1 MGMLQTFRNA
11 WKVVE
16 LRKKILFTL
25 LMLLIY
31 RIGCLVP
38 VPGVDTSLI
47 SDIVANNGLLQMM
60 NVLNGGT
67 LSSFTLLATGVT
79 PYITASIVIQL
90 LTVAVPKL
98 EAMQKE
104 EDGRKKLKQWT
115 RILGVIMAAVTSLG
129 LILTYGSSVLRDP
142 AWYNYAFIAIVNAAG
157 TAFAVWVGERMTQ
170 KGIGNGISLLIFVN
184 VVSSLPGTIITLFRN
199 VLENAVPVWALPL
212 AFIVACGI
220 IAAVVFMELGE
231 RRIPIQYAQRVVGRR
246 VYGGQST
253 YIPMKVN
260 GSGVMPLIFAYT
272 ILQVPMT
279 IALIWPSSGFSLWY
293 ERWMSAGSV
302 PYAIVM
308 ALFIVFFAYFYAT
321 IAFNA
326 VEISK
331 NLQQQGGFIPGIR
344 PGRPTSDFMLRI
356 NGRITLFSAIFLA
369 LLALLP
375 SLLTTLNPNLP
386 TMAATS
392 VLIAVSVALET
403 TKTLDSQMMM
413 RNYKGFL
420 R

>member
-1 MGMLQTFRNA
+1 
-11 WKVVE
+11 
-16 LRKKILFTL
+16 
-25 LMLLIY
+25 
-31 RIGCLVP
+31 
-38 VPGVDTSLI
+38 
-47 SDIVANNGLLQMM
+47 
-60 NVLNGGT
+60 
-67 LSSFTLLATGVT
+67 
-79 PYITASIVIQL
+79 
-90 LTVAVPKL
+90 
-98 EAMQKE
+98 
-104 EDGRKKLKQWT
+104 
-115 RILGVIMAAVTSLG
+115 MAAVTSLG

>member
-1 MGMLQTFRNA
+1 
-11 WKVVE
+11 
-16 LRKKILFTL
+16 
-25 LMLLIY
+25 
-31 RIGCLVP
+31 
-38 VPGVDTSLI
+38 
-47 SDIVANNGLLQMM
+47 
-60 NVLNGGT
+60 
-67 LSSFTLLATGVT
+67 
-79 PYITASIVIQL
+79 
-90 LTVAVPKL
+90 
-98 EAMQKE
+98 
-104 EDGRKKLKQWT
+104 
-115 RILGVIMAAVTSLG
+115 
-129 LILTYGSSVLRDP
+129 
-142 AWYNYAFIAIVNAAG
+142 
-157 TAFAVWVGERMTQ
+157 
-170 KGIGNGISLLIFVN
+170 
-184 VVSSLPGTIITLFRN
+184 
-199 VLENAVPVWALPL
+199 
-212 AFIVACGI
+212 
-220 IAAVVFMELGE
+220 
-231 RRIPIQYAQRVVGRR
+231 
-246 VYGGQST
+246 
-253 YIPMKVN
+253 
-260 GSGVMPLIFAYT
+260 
-272 ILQVPMT
+272 VPMT